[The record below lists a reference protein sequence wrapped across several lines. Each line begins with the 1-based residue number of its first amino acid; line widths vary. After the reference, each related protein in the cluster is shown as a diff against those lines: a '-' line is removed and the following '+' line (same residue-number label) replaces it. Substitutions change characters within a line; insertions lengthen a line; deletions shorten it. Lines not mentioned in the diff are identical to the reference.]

1 MDFISELINQY
12 PWLSVQ
18 DADRIVKRAKMY
30 YYGRRYPY
38 EPSANDQTH
47 PITNFVE
54 QMWIMEACGE
64 LIERLGFDSTVGY
77 KENNVSFT
85 FDNAKLSKTL
95 LSQII
100 PIAGAVF

>member
-1 MDFISELINQY
+1 
-12 PWLSVQ
+12 
-18 DADRIVKRAKMY
+18 
-30 YYGRRYPY
+30 
-38 EPSANDQTH
+38 
-47 PITNFVE
+47 
-54 QMWIMEACGE
+54 MEACGE